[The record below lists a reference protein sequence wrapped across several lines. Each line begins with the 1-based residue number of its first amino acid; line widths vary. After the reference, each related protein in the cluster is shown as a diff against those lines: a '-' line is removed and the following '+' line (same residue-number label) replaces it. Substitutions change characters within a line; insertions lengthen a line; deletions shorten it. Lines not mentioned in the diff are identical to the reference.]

1 MSAGQAQLHAAIA
14 AFEGQRVLLGGGVD
28 ADGSIRGVAVNI
40 AARMEQ
46 TAPAGALRISHD
58 TYAQVRGLFEVEV
71 QEPLSV
77 KGVDTPVQSYLVTRA
92 KPRNFHIGTRGIE
105 GVATKMIGRDAEFE
119 ALQTAFKRL
128 FEERKLAAITVVADA
143 GIRKSR
149 LLYEF
154 EAWSEARPERFYI
167 FRGRANPQTQGQPF
181 GLLRDILAWRFQI
194 ADDDT
199 IEAARTKMEQGI
211 VPLFLHDDG
220 ADLAE
225 GHAHL
230 LGHLIGIEWRDSRHI
245 KGILDDPQ
253 ADQEPRLSRGGATL
267 ARSLS
272 QRWNS
277 HRAATRRLALGRQ
290 RDAGLPGLPDRDR
303 PRRADADPLLQP
315 APAVRAAQRLVR
327 RGPPS
332 ARRGRSQKAAAARV
346 RGK

>member
-28 ADGSIRGVAVNI
+28 ADGSIRGLAVNI

-154 EAWSEARPERFYI
+154 EAWSEARPESFYI
-167 FRGRANPQTQGQPF
+167 FRGRANPQTQGQPL

-245 KGILDDPQ
+245 KGILDDPKQ
-253 ADQEPRLSRGGATL
+253 IRNHAFHAAAQLLRGVSASDGTPIVLQLEDFAEGLHQRGVAEVRRQRRHESGVSEPGRSPKRLRAVVRLECIELPLMARRPLTP
-267 ARSLS
+267 ARS
-272 QRWNS
+272 
-277 HRAATRRLALGRQ
+277 G
-290 RDAGLPGLPDRDR
+290 GLP
-303 PRRADADPLLQP
+303 P
-315 APAVRAAQRLVR
+315 A
-327 RGPPS
+327 
-332 ARRGRSQKAAAARV
+332 
-346 RGK
+346 